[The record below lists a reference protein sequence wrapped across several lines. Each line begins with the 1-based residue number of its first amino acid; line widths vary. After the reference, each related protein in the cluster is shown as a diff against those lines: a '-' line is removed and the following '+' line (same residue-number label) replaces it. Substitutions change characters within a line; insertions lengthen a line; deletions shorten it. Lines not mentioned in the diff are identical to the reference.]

1 MTISRWPLAIACVLV
16 FGCGTAPSTPAAKSP
31 PSVDVTGKWLGTYA
45 TNVGTMP
52 VELTLQQTNADV
64 TGNAYVAGD
73 SWTTSTYK
81 GDIRG
86 SVSGNTFTY
95 TYPGGGGEVTVS
107 AGDMRG
113 MTDGGK
119 ALLLKRQ

>member
-1 MTISRWPLAIACVLV
+1 MTIFRWSLAIGSLLL
-16 FGCGTAPSTPAAKSP
+16 FGCGSAPSAPAAKMP
-31 PSVDVTGKWLGTYA
+31 PSVDVTGRWMGTYV

-52 VELTLQQTNADV
+52 VELVLKLDDANV
-64 TGNAYVAGD
+64 TGTASVAGV
-73 SWTTSTYK
+73 SWTTSTYR

-86 SVSGNTFTY
+86 TVSGNVFSY
-95 TYPGGGGEVTVS
+95 AYPGGGGEVTVI

-119 ALLLKRQ
+119 TLLLKKQ

>member
-1 MTISRWPLAIACVLV
+1 MRISRWSLAIGSFLL
-16 FGCGTAPSTPAAKSP
+16 FGCGSSPSAPVAKMP
-31 PSVDVTGKWLGTYA
+31 PSVDVTGRWMGTYV

-52 VELTLQQTNADV
+52 VELVLKQDDSNV
-64 TGNAYVAGD
+64 TGTASVAGD
-73 SWTTSTYK
+73 SWQTSTYR

-86 SVSGNTFTY
+86 TVSGNVFSY
-95 TYPGGGGEVTVS
+95 TYPGGGGEVTVV

-119 ALLLKRQ
+119 ALSLKKQ

>member
-1 MTISRWPLAIACVLV
+1 MTMPRWLLAIASLILL
-16 FGCGTAPSTPAAKSP
+16 GCGSAPSAPAAKQP
-31 PSVDVTGKWLGTYA
+31 PSVDVSGRWMGTYA

-52 VELTLQQTNADV
+52 VELVLTQNTADV
-64 TGNAYVAGD
+64 TGTASVAGD
-73 SWTTSTYK
+73 SWTTSTYR

-86 SVSGNTFTY
+86 TVSGNIFSY
-95 TYPGGGGEVTVS
+95 TYPGGGGEVTVT

-119 ALLLKRQ
+119 TLLLKKQ

>member
-1 MTISRWPLAIACVLV
+1 MAMSRWWVAIGSLLL
-16 FGCGTAPSTPAAKSP
+16 FGCGSASPAPAAKSP
-31 PSVDVTGKWLGTYA
+31 PSVDVTGRWAGTYA

-52 VELTLQQTNADV
+52 VELVLKQDNANV
-64 TGNAYVAGD
+64 TGTASVAGD
-73 SWTTSTYK
+73 SWTTSTYR

-86 SVSGNTFTY
+86 TVSGNVLSY
-95 TYPGGGGEVTVS
+95 SYPGGGGEVTVT

-119 ALLLKRQ
+119 TLLLKKQ